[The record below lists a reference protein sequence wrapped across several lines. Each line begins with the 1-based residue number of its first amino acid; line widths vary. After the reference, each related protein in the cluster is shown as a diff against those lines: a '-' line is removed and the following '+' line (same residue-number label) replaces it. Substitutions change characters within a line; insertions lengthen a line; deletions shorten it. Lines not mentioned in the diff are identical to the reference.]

1 MMSANTGQFGRKL
14 IATTLIVLALSV
26 TACQPAGAP
35 AATAPTAGASETTG
49 APGIR
54 VLAAESF
61 IADMAQ
67 NVAGDRLQVETLMPL
82 GLDPHAFEPTPQDVA
97 RIADSQVLIVNG
109 AGFEEWLQE
118 VLDNAGGDRQ
128 VIEVSTSLA
137 SRAAREGEEAVMT
150 DEERA
155 DAICAELAGQ
165 EPEALAAGAD
175 AASAVDLGE
184 EHEGEGHEGE
194 EHADEGHEG
203 HEHGMELLAVKL
215 NPEDG
220 GQYGGYILLHA
231 EEGGDFVIAT
241 AGGALTISGPDGQP
255 IAAEAAFALPD
266 GCQGLAEAGVFELEP
281 GEHLVQMSGF
291 AGDTAPLLFGPA
303 GGHHHHDASDPH
315 FWLDPTKAIAYVE
328 TIRDGLTAA
337 DPAGKEVYAANAAAY
352 IAQLQELDAFIAQQV
367 EQIPAERRQI
377 VTNHESFGYFAD
389 RYGFSVIGT
398 IVPSV
403 STGSAPSAQQLARL
417 VDRVRATGAPAIFLE
432 TGANPRLA
440 DQVAQETGIKVVTDL
455 FTHSITPAD
464 GLAPTYIA
472 MMRHNAQAIVD
483 ALK

>member
-1 MMSANTGQFGRKL
+1 MIL
-14 IATTLIVLALSV
+14 LAALA
-26 TACQPAGAP
+26 ACQPAATPAP
-35 AATAPTAGASETTG
+35 VTSQDTAAAAPQLQ
-49 APGIR
+49 

-67 NVAGDRLQVETLMPL
+67 NVAGDRLSVQTLMPL

-109 AGFEEWLQE
+109 GGFEEWLQE
-118 VLDNAGGDRQ
+118 VLDNAGGQRQ
-128 VIEVSTSLA
+128 VIEASAGLA

-150 DEERA
+150 EAERA

-175 AASAVDLGE
+175 AASAAELGE
-184 EHEGEGHEGE
+184 EHEG
-194 EHADEGHEG
+194 EG
-203 HEHGMELLAVKL
+203 HEHGMELLAVTL
-215 NPEDG
+215 NPEAG
-220 GQYGGYILLHA
+220 GQYGGYIILHA
-231 EEGGDFVIAT
+231 EEGGDFVLAT
-241 AGGALTISGPDGQP
+241 TGGALAISGPDGQP
-255 IAAEAAFALPD
+255 IAAEAIFALPD

-291 AGDTAPLLFGPA
+291 AGDSAPLLFGAA
-303 GGHHHHDASDPH
+303 GGHHHHDDGDPH
-315 FWLDPTKAIAYVE
+315 FWLSPVNAIAYVE

-389 RYGFSVIGT
+389 RYGFTIIGT
-398 IVPSV
+398 VVPSV
-403 STGSAPSAQQLARL
+403 STGTAPSAQQLARL

-432 TGANPRLA
+432 TGANPQLA
-440 DQVAQETGIKVVTDL
+440 DQVALETDIKVVTDL
-455 FTHSITPAD
+455 FTHSITPPD
-464 GLAPTYIA
+464 GLAPTYLA
-472 MMRHNAQAIVD
+472 MMRHNTQIIVD

>member
-1 MMSANTGQFGRKL
+1 MSLTFSRRRYL
-14 IATTLIVLALSV
+14 LVATAMVVLAALA
-26 TACQPAGAP
+26 ACQPAAAP
-35 AATAPTAGASETTG
+35 APASSQDAATA
-49 APGIR
+49 APATPQLS

-67 NVAGDRLQVETLMPL
+67 NVAGDRLSVQTLMPL

-97 RIADSQVLIVNG
+97 RVADSQVLIVNG
-109 AGFEEWLQE
+109 GGFEEWLQE
-118 VLDNAGGDRQ
+118 VLDNAGGQRQ
-128 VIEVSTSLA
+128 VIEASAGLA

-175 AASAVDLGE
+175 AASAAELGE

-194 EHADEGHEG
+194 GHEE
-203 HEHGMELLAVKL
+203 HEHGMELLTVKL
-215 NPEDG
+215 NPEAG
-220 GQYGGYILLHA
+220 GQYGGYINLHA
-231 EEGGDFVIAT
+231 EEGGDFVVAT
-241 AGGALTISGPDGQP
+241 AGGALAISGPDGQP
-255 IAAEAAFALPD
+255 IEAEATFALPD

-281 GEHLVQMSGF
+281 GEHLVQMGGF
-291 AGDTAPLLFGPA
+291 AGASAPLLFGPA
-303 GGHHHHDASDPH
+303 GGHHHHDAGDPH
-315 FWLDPTKAIAYVE
+315 FWLNPVNAIAYVE

-337 DPAGKEVYAANAAAY
+337 DPAGKELYAANAAAY
-352 IAQLQELDAFIAQQV
+352 TAQLQELDAFIAQQV

-389 RYGFSVIGT
+389 RYGFTIIGT
-398 IVPSV
+398 VVPSV
-403 STGSAPSAQQLARL
+403 STGTAPSAQQLARL
-417 VDRVRATGAPAIFLE
+417 VDRIRATGAPAIFLE
-432 TGANPRLA
+432 TGANPQLA
-440 DQVAQETGIKVVTDL
+440 DQLAQETGIRVVTDL

>member
-1 MMSANTGQFGRKL
+1 MMRTQSHHKRYL
-14 IATTLIVLALSV
+14 LVATIIVLLGAL
-26 TACQPAGAP
+26 TACQPAAPAP
-35 AATAPTAGASETTG
+35 AALPTG
-49 APGIR
+49 ATTAASAPALT

-61 IADMAQ
+61 ISDMAQ
-67 NVAGDRLQVETLMPL
+67 SVAGDRLQVETLMPL

-109 AGFEEWLQE
+109 GGFEEWLQE
-118 VLDNAGGDRQ
+118 VLDNAGGQRQ
-128 VIEVSTSLA
+128 VIEASAGLA

-165 EPEALAAGAD
+165 EPEELAAGAD
-175 AASAVDLGE
+175 AASAAEMGE
-184 EHEGEGHEGE
+184 EHEGEGHEG
-194 EHADEGHEG
+194 EG

-215 NPEDG
+215 NPEAG
-220 GQYGGYILLHA
+220 GQYGGFITPRVHA

-241 AGGALTISGPDGQP
+241 AGGALAISGPDGQP
-255 IAAEAAFALPD
+255 IAAEATLTLPD

-291 AGDTAPLLFGPA
+291 AGDSAPLLFGAA
-303 GGHHHHDASDPH
+303 GGHHHHDAGDPH
-315 FWLDPTKAIAYVE
+315 FWLNPVNAIAYVE

-389 RYGFSVIGT
+389 RYGFTIIGT

-403 STGSAPSAQQLARL
+403 STGTAPSAQQLARL
-417 VDRVRATGAPAIFLE
+417 VDRIRATGAPAIFLE
-432 TGANPRLA
+432 TGANPQLA
-440 DQVAQETGIKVVTDL
+440 DQLAQETGIRVVTDL

-472 MMRHNAQAIVD
+472 MMRHNTQAIVD

>member
-1 MMSANTGQFGRKL
+1 MSLTFSRRRYLLA
-14 IATTLIVLALSV
+14 ATAMILLAALA
-26 TACQPAGAP
+26 ACQPAATPAPVTSQDTDAAGP
-35 AATAPTAGASETTG
+35 AAPQLS
-49 APGIR
+49 

-67 NVAGDRLQVETLMPL
+67 NVAGDRLSVQTLMPL

-109 AGFEEWLQE
+109 GGFEEWLQE
-118 VLDNAGGDRQ
+118 VLDNAGGQRQ
-128 VIEVSTSLA
+128 VIEASAGLA

-150 DEERA
+150 DAERA

-165 EPEALAAGAD
+165 EPEALSAGAD
-175 AASAVDLGE
+175 AASAAEMGE
-184 EHEGEGHEGE
+184 EHEGEE
-194 EHADEGHEG
+194 
-203 HEHGMELLAVKL
+203 HEHGMELLAVML
-215 NPEDG
+215 NPEAG
-220 GQYGGYILLHA
+220 GQYGGYIILHA

-241 AGGALTISGPDGQP
+241 AGGALAISGPDGQP
-255 IAAEAAFALPD
+255 IAAEATLTLPD

-291 AGDTAPLLFGPA
+291 AGDSAPLLFGAA
-303 GGHHHHDASDPH
+303 GGHHHHDAGDPH
-315 FWLDPTKAIAYVE
+315 FWLDPVNAIAYVE

-389 RYGFSVIGT
+389 RYGFTIIGT
-398 IVPSV
+398 VVPSV

-417 VDRVRATGAPAIFLE
+417 VDQVRATGAPAIFLE
-432 TGANPRLA
+432 TGANSQLA
-440 DQVAQETGIKVVTDL
+440 DQVARETGIKVVTDL
-455 FTHSITPAD
+455 FTHSITPPD

-472 MMRHNAQAIVD
+472 MMRHNTQVIVD